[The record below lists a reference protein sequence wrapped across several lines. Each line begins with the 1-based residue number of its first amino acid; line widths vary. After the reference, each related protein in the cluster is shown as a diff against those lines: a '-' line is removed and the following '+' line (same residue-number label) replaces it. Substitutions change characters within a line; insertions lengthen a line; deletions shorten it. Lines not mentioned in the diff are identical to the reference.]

1 MVNDDELNYKKS
13 CDFHKVRM
21 EYHKFSPINNSYKNL
36 MHHKFCIIELK
47 KVITGS
53 FNCTEKANF
62 NFENIEIIESRE
74 KAEDF
79 ASRFIQIIEGIKQ

>member
-1 MVNDDELNYKKS
+1 
-13 CDFHKVRM
+13 
-21 EYHKFSPINNSYKNL
+21 
-36 MHHKFCIIELK
+36 MHHKFCIIDLK

-53 FNCTEKANF
+53 FNWTEKANF
-62 NFENIEIIESRE
+62 NFENIKIIESRE